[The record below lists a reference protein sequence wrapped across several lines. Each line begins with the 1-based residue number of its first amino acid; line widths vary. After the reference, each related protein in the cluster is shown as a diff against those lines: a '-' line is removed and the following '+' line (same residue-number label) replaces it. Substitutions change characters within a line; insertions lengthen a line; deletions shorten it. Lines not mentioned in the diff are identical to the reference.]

1 MALMTMNAPR
11 ILIEADLW
19 PVQGERFQPTGFPDL
34 GPAVYRLPDGTQK
47 LLVESPQSMAN
58 RLEAVCWDEASDD
71 LVPPLQGLPYIRI
84 DLGPYGITSS
94 ILEFHRLNSP
104 YIWELDGDERRT
116 AFRNAIY
123 AELGVAGRRAV
134 RGRRGRGDAAAE
146 EGPEVPGV
154 IDVRRLARVCLRYD
168 PNSIVH
174 GVFLEKIGGRFRLPR
189 ALSAFI
195 EATDVAP
202 AESGGVKFDR
212 VFPEQDRARGIQSDL
227 GFTNVPYAR
236 TEFVAARIT
245 ACFNLDLGLIGSHGL
260 PPAGERLVR
269 ALALWKIRRFLDG
282 GLRLRTACDLECRGV
297 AVTRPADEALP
308 SAEELDAEVRDA
320 IAGCRSEGLFA
331 EPPVTEFRTIVPE
344 RGGGRGRA
352 EEAGDGGEPEGEEQ
366 LEDENDDD
374 GA

>member
-1 MALMTMNAPR
+1 MSLITTDAPR
-11 ILIEADLW
+11 ILIEAELW
-19 PVQGERFQPTGFPDL
+19 PAQGERFQPTGFPDL
-34 GPAVYRLPDGTQK
+34 GPAVYRLPDGTAK

-71 LVPPLQGLPYIRI
+71 LVSPLPGLPYVRI

-104 YIWELDGDERRT
+104 YIWDLDGDERRM
-116 AFRNAIY
+116 AFQNAIY
-123 AELGVAGRRAV
+123 EELGVAGRRAV
-134 RGRRGRGDAAAE
+134 RGRRGAGEASAE

-154 IDVRRLARVCLRYD
+154 IDVRRLARACLRYD

-174 GVFLEKIGGRFRLPR
+174 GIFLEKIDGRFRLPR

-212 VFPEQDRARGIQSDL
+212 VFPKQDRARGIQSDL
-227 GFTNVPYAR
+227 GFTNVPFPR

-245 ACFNLDLGLIGSHGL
+245 ACFNLDLGLIHSHGL
-260 PPAGERLVR
+260 PSAGTRLVR

-282 GLRLRTACDLECRGV
+282 GLRLRTACDLDCRGV
-297 AVTRPADEALP
+297 AVTRPANEALP
-308 SAEELDAEVRDA
+308 SAEELDAEVQDA
-320 IAGCRSEGLFA
+320 IRACHSEGLFA
-331 EPPVTEFRTIVPE
+331 DPPVTEFRTIVPE
-344 RGGGRGRA
+344 RRRGGARA
-352 EEAGDGGEPEGEEQ
+352 KGEEGEGEPEADEQ
-366 LEDENDDD
+366 PEDENDVD